1 MPYGNDSFTEAIRA
15 SAGYIKGDAM
25 SGIADVASRAG
36 VSKATASRALTG
48 HGYVAPETRER
59 VQQAARD
66 LGYVASSS
74 AASLVTGRTHTI
86 ALVVP
91 RVGRWYFGEIIE
103 GIERSLMRL
112 GYDLTLYVAEPDS
125 RDRDRLYRHFLARK
139 RFDGVIAVALEP
151 DDSDL
156 ESLVGFAK
164 PTVCIGNTLAGI
176 VTLGIDNVAIGRMIT
191 QHLLALGHTRVAF
204 IGATPEGDP
213 PARDVDDRQEGYVQ
227 AMREAGLPV
236 TVHPSALTITAG
248 YSAATSALADADAR
262 PTAIVGACDEVAIG
276 AIIAAQRLGIA
287 VPSQLSAIGVD
298 GHDYA
303 EMFALTTVEQ
313 DPCRQGEDAVAMLMS
328 MMDGTQPPER
338 TTAPARMVMRAS
350 TAAPPST

>member
-1 MPYGNDSFTEAIRA
+1 
-15 SAGYIKGDAM
+15 
-25 SGIADVASRAG
+25 
-36 VSKATASRALTG
+36 
-48 HGYVAPETRER
+48 
-59 VQQAARD
+59 
-66 LGYVASSS
+66 
-74 AASLVTGRTHTI
+74 
-86 ALVVP
+86 
-91 RVGRWYFGEIIE
+91 
-103 GIERSLMRL
+103 
-112 GYDLTLYVAEPDS
+112 
-125 RDRDRLYRHFLARK
+125 
-139 RFDGVIAVALEP
+139 
-151 DDSDL
+151 
-156 ESLVGFAK
+156 
-164 PTVCIGNTLAGI
+164 
-176 VTLGIDNVAIGRMIT
+176 
-191 QHLLALGHTRVAF
+191 
-204 IGATPEGDP
+204 
-213 PARDVDDRQEGYVQ
+213 
-227 AMREAGLPV
+227 MREAGLPV